1 MKKTTKAIALLAAS
15 TMLAVSLTACGT
27 PANTVFSADDLKGKK
42 IGAQLGT
49 TGYIYAGD
57 VEDATVEPY
66 NKGADAVQALKQGKL
81 DAVIIDSEPAKAF
94 VAKNDTLKILDDPF
108 AEEEYAIAYK
118 KGNDELGQKLDDAL
132 TKLKEDGTLDEI
144 VSHWIGDN
152 ADQKSYT
159 PDDSV
164 ERDGTLVM
172 ATNAEFPPYESVDG
186 DTIVGVD
193 VDMMQAVCDEIGME
207 LKVENMEFDSLIV
220 ALQNGQVDA
229 VIAGMT
235 VTDERAEAVDFSTP
249 YYTATQVMVVKDGS
263 DITKASDMEGK
274 KICVIQGYTGET
286 CVKDLGYDYEAFK
299 KGTEAIME
307 LVNDK
312 CDVVVIDSATAQ
324 KYVAD
329 NDGLKIVED
338 NDAFDSEEYAI
349 AVQKGNT
356 ELLDKIN
363 TAIEKLISDGKVSEY
378 AAKYTDADA
387 E

>member
-1 MKKTTKAIALLAAS
+1 
-15 TMLAVSLTACGT
+15 
-27 PANTVFSADDLKGKK
+27 
-42 IGAQLGT
+42 
-49 TGYIYAGD
+49 
-57 VEDATVEPY
+57 
-66 NKGADAVQALKQGKL
+66 
-81 DAVIIDSEPAKAF
+81 
-94 VAKNDTLKILDDPF
+94 
-108 AEEEYAIAYK
+108 
-118 KGNDELGQKLDDAL
+118 
-132 TKLKEDGTLDEI
+132 
-144 VSHWIGDN
+144 
-152 ADQKSYT
+152 
-159 PDDSV
+159 
-164 ERDGTLVM
+164 
-172 ATNAEFPPYESVDG
+172 
-186 DTIVGVD
+186 
-193 VDMMQAVCDEIGME
+193 ME
-207 LKVENMEFDSLIV
+207 CQIENMEFDSLIV

-249 YYTATQVMVVKDGS
+249 YYTATQVMVVKDDS

-274 KICVIQGYTGET
+274 KICVIQGYTGYENLSFA
-286 CVKDLGYDYEAFK
+286 CASLYDDIPI
-299 KGTEAIME
+299 GE
-307 LVNDK
+307 LNSILLALHSL